1 KARFRFEEPGNYVI
15 TLTTTNQQGDRQTL
29 TETVSVCTSSLP
41 PRIDNPAPPKPVIAL
56 VPQTGPAPLSVTLDG
71 SLSSATGGQIVDY
84 RWSTS
89 DGQRAFGHTASLV
102 FPEEGAYTVRLSVT
116 DGHGQMVTQQQ
127 TVTVTAPL
135 QKAPVADFRVSPNS
149 GSVPLEI
156 ALDATASHDP
166 DGEIT
171 DYSWLVS
178 NGETELTASGEMASL
193 TLEAEGSY
201 TVNLTVRD
209 NEGLETT
216 ASDIVTL
223 IEGLQDNAI
232 AELNFV
238 GLKPFY
244 QVGERLV
251 VDLQENLQVS
261 SRFERVD
268 LWLAIQLPSGHLLF
282 KTDLALSAFSQKPQ
296 PFRSRLETAEEVHRV
311 LEFELFEGL
320 GGDYMLYALYVQEGK
335 NPITDDF
342 AVRRSELAI
351 GKTRFANR

>member
-1 KARFRFEEPGNYVI
+1 
-15 TLTTTNQQGDRQTL
+15 
-29 TETVSVCTSSLP
+29 
-41 PRIDNPAPPKPVIAL
+41 
-56 VPQTGPAPLSVTLDG
+56 
-71 SLSSATGGQIVDY
+71 VDY

-89 DGQRAFGHTASLV
+89 DGQRAFGHTANLV
-102 FPEEGAYTVRLSVT
+102 FPEEGSYTVRLNVT
-116 DGHGQMVTQQQ
+116 DGHGQMVKQEQ

-149 GSVPLEI
+149 GSLPLEI

-171 DYSWLVS
+171 DYNWQVS
-178 NGETELTASGEMASL
+178 NGETELTASGETSTL
-193 TLEAEGSY
+193 TLESEGSY
-201 TVNLTVRD
+201 TINLTVRD

-216 ASDIVTL
+216 ASDIVTV

-244 QVGERLV
+244 RVGERLV

-268 LWLAIQLPSGHLLF
+268 LWVVIQLPSGHLLF
-282 KTDLALSAFSQKPQ
+282 KTDLALAAFSQQPQ
-296 PFRSRLETAEEVHRV
+296 AFRSCLETAEEVHRV
-311 LEFELFEGL
+311 LEFELFEGI
-320 GGDYMLYALYVQEGK
+320 GGDYILYALYVQEGK
-335 NPITDDF
+335 NPLTDDF